1 MGEVEE
7 RIGADYLRLLAAKQ
21 RLSVLDSELKKMIG
35 NLNLA
40 VSLAE
45 RKRRPDIST
54 TTAPTMSTTAP
65 ISGIAHRQLTLPT
78 VEELGKIVEYRKQA
92 KEEVDSLNKQFKE
105 LEARLVRG
113 HALGE

>member
-21 RLSVLDSELKKMIG
+21 RLSVLDSEVKKMIG

-40 VSLAE
+40 VSLLSGKE
-45 RKRRPDIST
+45 TGHLNDDGTYHVHNRPH
-54 TTAPTMSTTAP
+54 
-65 ISGIAHRQLTLPT
+65 SGIPHRQLTLPT

-92 KEEVDSLNKQFKE
+92 REEVDSLNKQFKE
-105 LEARLVRG
+105 LEAKL
-113 HALGE
+113 